1 MGPLSPVAA
10 TCLEAEI
17 LLRTLMGLAA
27 VSLRADVPFWY
38 LLARAQR
45 DDGKDVFEVFR
56 MNDLCRYLGRTGRWR
71 LNQNQ
76 ERERRRHTAR
86 KGGGLHI
93 LMLLVVAWGLALPL
107 VGPVWGGDVQ
117 WLRAWVL
124 RLIYWGLPIPAP
136 PLSSCVDW
144 HSHIICPWL

>member
-76 ERERRRHTAR
+76 EREKASHGKEGGWSSHLDAA
-86 KGGGLHI
+86 GGG
-93 LMLLVVAWGLALPL
+93 MGF
-107 VGPVWGGDVQ
+107 G
-117 WLRAWVL
+117 
-124 RLIYWGLPIPAP
+124 PAP
-136 PLSSCVDW
+136 CGACLGQGCAVVKGMGSEIDLLGSSN
-144 HSHIICPWL
+144 PRPATQ